1 MAEPTLEELR
11 ERLRRCGLRA
21 TPARIAVLRQFIAL
35 SLPMTHSDL
44 VDALEG
50 QGWDRATLYRNLTD
64 LTEAGL
70 LKRVDMGD
78 RLWRY
83 ELLTEEEDH
92 SADIPP
98 HFLCTT
104 CGEVSCLPEGAI
116 VVHVDQ
122 RLPRSLQAGAVELQV
137 RGRCDRCGEAAA

>member
-1 MAEPTLEELR
+1 MPSLDEIR
-11 ERLRRCGLRA
+11 ERLRQNGLRA
-21 TPARIAVLRQFIAL
+21 TPARIAVLRQFMAL

-44 VDALEG
+44 VDALDG

-64 LTEAGL
+64 LTEARL

-83 ELLTEEEDH
+83 ELLTEEENH
-92 SADIPP
+92 PADFHP

-116 VVHVDQ
+116 LVHVDT
-122 RLPRSLQAGAVELQV
+122 RLPRALQSGAVELQV
-137 RGRCDRCGEAAA
+137 RGKCDRCEELAA

>member
-1 MAEPTLEELR
+1 MSDSTLEQIR

-21 TPARIAVLRQFIAL
+21 TPARIAVLRQFMVL

-44 VDALEG
+44 VDALNG
-50 QGWDRATLYRNLTD
+50 QGWDRVTLYRNLSD
-64 LTEAGL
+64 LTGAGL

-78 RLWRY
+78 HLWRY
-83 ELLTEEEDH
+83 ELLTEEDH
-92 SADIPP
+92 SADIHP

-104 CGEVSCLPEGAI
+104 CGEVSCLPEGT
-116 VVHVDQ
+116 VLVHVDS

-137 RGRCDRCGEAAA
+137 RGRCDRCESVPVA

>member
-1 MAEPTLEELR
+1 MADPTLEELR
-11 ERLRRCGLRA
+11 ERLRQCGLRA
-21 TPARIAVLRQFIAL
+21 TPARIAVLRQFIL
-35 SLPMTHSDL
+35 VSLPMTHSDL
-44 VDALEG
+44 VDTLDG

-92 SADIPP
+92 SADIHP

-104 CGEVSCLPEGAI
+104 CGEVSCLPEGA
-116 VVHVDQ
+116 VLVHVDS
-122 RLPRSLQAGAVELQV
+122 RLPKSLQAGAVELQV
-137 RGRCDRCGEAAA
+137 RGRCDRCEAAA